1 MTAAAARPPLSTRR
15 RRLLGVVAAA
25 LVAVPLAVTAGG
37 SSVVRADGEP
47 GHFAWVETLDRGDHF
62 RLIAGAVAGRPALE
76 LAPQTYGRAAFSP
89 DGRRVAYSG
98 PVGDGSL
105 GRYALFVVNVDGSGR
120 RQLTAPR
127 IGDFDP
133 AWSPDGASIAVSRD
147 ERGNFEPSCCT
158 LWVIGADGPGE
169 RRLAGATFA
178 KQPTWSPD
186 GRQLVFTA
194 PEGLRAVDVATDAH
208 RLIAQGAFSWPTYSP
223 DGRNL
228 AAVRR
233 TGAESGTVTVISTD
247 GGETRDTAAGS
258 GGGLPEAPVWGE
270 GGSIYHLST
279 FGIGEDGRT
288 RAEAVRTDVGGGS
301 FPIFGTGRP
310 MYYLAWSHARVGP
323 PPVARGIDQACPERV
338 PEDGFTDVP
347 PSNVHERAIDC
358 AVYYGIATGRTRL
371 TYEPAELVSREQ
383 VAGFLARTVVESGGS
398 LPEPTRNHFADDDG
412 SVHAKSIDRLAEAGL
427 ISGTGPGTFD
437 PRGGVTRAQLA
448 ALFTRAYDYRA
459 RQAGGPELP
468 PGENWFWDDR
478 GSVHE
483 SAINKAAQ
491 AGFTGGSGDGRYTPS
506 AGIRRDQIASFV
518 ARVLDLL
525 VERGHTEVPTTP

>member
-1 MTAAAARPPLSTRR
+1 MSGLSVRH
-15 RRLLGVVAAA
+15 RRLLGVMVAA
-25 LVAVPLAVTAGG
+25 LVAVPLALTAGG
-37 SSVVRADGEP
+37 SSAVRADGEP
-47 GHFAWVETLDRGDHF
+47 GRFAWVETLDRGDHF
-62 RLIAGAVAGRPALE
+62 RLIAGAAPGQAALE
-76 LAPQTYGRAAFSP
+76 LAPQTYGRPAFSP
-89 DGRRVAYSG
+89 DGRRVAYSA

-105 GRYALFVVNVDGSGR
+105 GRYALFVVGVDGNGR

-133 AWSPDGASIAVSRD
+133 AWSPDGTSIAVSRD

-158 LWVIGADGPGE
+158 LWVIGADGQGE
-169 RRLAGATFA
+169 RRLSGATFA

-186 GRQLVFTA
+186 GRQLAFTA

-208 RLIAQGAFSWPTYSP
+208 RLVAQGALSWPTFSP
-223 DGRNL
+223 DGQNL

-233 TGAESGTVTVISTD
+233 TGAESGTVSVLSPG
-247 GGETRDTAAGS
+247 GGEVRDTAAGF

-301 FPIFGTGRP
+301 YQIFGTGRP

-323 PPVARGIDQACPERV
+323 PPAARGIGQACPERV

-347 PSNVHERAIDC
+347 PDNVHERAIDC
-358 AVYYGIATGRTRL
+358 AVYYEIASGRTRL
-371 TYEPAELVSREQ
+371 TYEPASLVSREQ
-383 VAGFLARTVVESGGS
+383 GAGFLARLVVESGGS
-398 LPEPTRNHFADDDG
+398 LPEPTRNHFSDDDD
-412 SVHAKSIDRLAEAGL
+412 SVHEASIDRLAEAGL
-427 ISGTGPGTFD
+427 ITGTGQGSFD

-448 ALFTRAYDYRA
+448 SLFVRAYDYRA

-483 SAINKAAQ
+483 GAINRAAQ
-491 AGFTGGSGDGRYTPS
+491 AGFTGGSGEGRYTPGN
-506 AGIRRDQIASFV
+506 GIRRDQIAGFV

-525 VERGHTEVPTTP
+525 VERGHTQVPPAG

>member
-1 MTAAAARPPLSTRR
+1 MSPRR
-15 RRLLGVVAAA
+15 RRLLGVAVAA

-37 SSVVRADGEP
+37 STSVSAAGEP
-47 GHFAWVETLDRGDHF
+47 GRFAWTETLDRGDHF
-62 RLIAGAVAGRPALE
+62 RLIAGSAPGQAALE

-89 DGRRVAYSG
+89 DGKRVAYSA

-158 LWVIGADGPGE
+158 LWVIGADGQGE
-169 RRLAGATFA
+169 RRLNGATFA
-178 KQPTWSPD
+178 KQPAWSPD
-186 GRQLVFTA
+186 SRQLVFAA
-194 PEGLRAVDVATDAH
+194 PEGLRVVDVATDAH
-208 RLIAQGAFSWPTYSP
+208 RLVAFGALSWPTFSA
-223 DGRNL
+223 DGQFV
-228 AAVRR
+228 AAARR
-233 TGAESGTVTVISTD
+233 TGPESGTVSVVPQG
-247 GGETRDTAAGS
+247 GGELRDTAAGA
-258 GGGLPEAPVWGE
+258 GGGMPEALTWGE
-270 GGSIYHLST
+270 AGSIYHLST

-288 RAEAVRTDVGGGS
+288 RSEAVRTDVGGGS
-301 FPIFGTGRP
+301 YPIFDTGRP

-323 PPVARGIDQACPERV
+323 PPVPRGIDRACPERV

-347 PSNVHERAIDC
+347 PTNVHERAIDC

-371 TYEPAELVSREQ
+371 TYAPSGTVSRGQ
-383 VAGFLARTVVESGGS
+383 VASFLARTVVESGGS
-398 LPEPTRNHFADDDG
+398 LPEPTRNHYSDDDD
-412 SVHAKSIDRLAEAGL
+412 SVHVESIDRLAEAGL
-427 ISGTGPGTFD
+427 VTGTGPGTYD
-437 PRGGVTRAQLA
+437 PAGLVTRAQLA
-448 ALFTRAYDYRA
+448 SLFTRAYDYRA

-483 SAINKAAQ
+483 VAINRAAQ
-491 AGFTGGSGDGRYTPS
+491 AGFTGGSGDGRYAP
-506 AGIRRDQIASFV
+506 ADGIRRDQIASFV

-525 VERGHTEVPTTP
+525 VERGHAEVPTTP